1 MEWICNILKEASK
14 NQRNMVRGWKTKK
27 HLTEYFCSRK
37 DNNHGRKMSILS
49 LLGDERLVIIIPEL
63 ALNAGWSDI
72 AFKIKR
78 FIKCYSQQ
86 SIAEPPRITDENYPY
101 AKALRE
107 SKSVNGSQT
116 FSENQLPLQSKE
128 ILLSR
133 S

>member
-1 MEWICNILKEASK
+1 MEENRIYFNVGFKSFDITGWASNKDVWYDWVERSRNMMRRSTLSRKIMEWICNILKEASK

-72 AFKIKR
+72 A
-78 FIKCYSQQ
+78 SQ
-86 SIAEPPRITDENYPY
+86 NY
-101 AKALRE
+101 
-107 SKSVNGSQT
+107 
-116 FSENQLPLQSKE
+116 
-128 ILLSR
+128 
-133 S
+133 